1 VSQQANV
8 QPEERSGAETFV
20 PRGAIA
26 FMALLIL
33 VYAAIWLFFY
43 ALILNRP

>member
-1 VSQQANV
+1 VSQQV
-8 QPEERSGAETFV
+8 ETRPEEQGGAETFV

-26 FMALLIL
+26 FMALLVL
-33 VYAAIWLFFY
+33 VYAAIWLYFY